1 MTQPYTIVSVEDD
14 TGLFSL
20 IEITLTS
27 LPVQLYHAKTG
38 AEALELI
45 PRVNADVVIM
55 DITLPDIQGWDVLK
69 TLTKDDVDL
78 KCVIILTGRTDPAHR
93 VMAHFQDV
101 TAFINK
107 PFQPAELRA
116 VIRKALNLTR

>member
-1 MTQPYTIVSVEDD
+1 MTEPYTIVSVEDD
-14 TGLFSL
+14 TGLFGL
-20 IEITLTS
+20 IEVTLKS

-45 PRVNADVVIM
+45 PQVKADIVVM

-69 TLTKDDVDL
+69 QLSSDGVDL

-116 VIRKALNLTR
+116 VIRKALKLAR

>member
-1 MTQPYTIVSVEDD
+1 MTQPYSIVSVEDD
-14 TGLFSL
+14 TGLFGL
-20 IEITLTS
+20 IEVTLNT
-27 LPVQLYHAKTG
+27 LPVQLYHAETG

-69 TLTKDDVDL
+69 TLSKDDVDL

-116 VIRKALNLTR
+116 VIRKVLNLA

>member
-1 MTQPYTIVSVEDD
+1 MTHPYSIVSVEDD
-14 TGLFSL
+14 TGLFDL
-20 IEITLTS
+20 IQVTLKS
-27 LPVQLYHAKTG
+27 LPVQLHHAKTG
-38 AEALELI
+38 TEALELI
-45 PRVNADVVIM
+45 PRVNADIVIM

-69 TLTKDDVDL
+69 ALTKDDVDL

-116 VIRKALNLTR
+116 VIREALKLA

>member
-1 MTQPYTIVSVEDD
+1 MTQPYSIVSVEDD
-14 TGLFSL
+14 TGLFDL
-20 IEITLTS
+20 IKLTLKNF
-27 LPVQLYHAKTG
+27 PAQLYHAKTG

-45 PRVNADVVIM
+45 PKVNADVVIM

-69 TLTKDDVDL
+69 TLTKHDVDL
-78 KCVIILTGRTDPAHR
+78 KSVIILTGRTDPAHR

-107 PFQPAELRA
+107 PFQPAELRS
-116 VIRKALNLTR
+116 VIQKALKLP